1 MKNFVKVGL
10 TTGVVLSAIMP
21 YGGVHAAT
29 EDLKVETKEDTFRT
43 GNLTAPSQNRQKM

>member
-1 MKNFVKVGL
+1 MNNFVKVGL

-29 EDLKVETKEDTFRT
+29 EDLKWTQRRIRSEQVI
-43 GNLTAPSQNRQKM
+43 